1 MERVDRFFDRASPYM
16 ALTGIGVLFVALVLF
31 LAGGELLRYA
41 PYTAAIG
48 VVLML
53 DFVIVQRQQV
63 LAALSGRSARY
74 GGNAVVMSIAVLGIL
89 VLINVIAVRFN
100 QRLDLTQ
107 NKQFTLSQQTSRLR
121 GLSATATPM
130 QTMRRSR
137 ARGPQLGA
145 PADARAQ
152 PKCLPGRSAR

>member
-41 PYTAAIG
+41 PYAAAIG

-63 LAALSGRSARY
+63 VAALSGRSARY
-74 GGNAVVMSIAVLGIL
+74 GGNTVVMSVAVLAIL
-89 VLINVIAVRFN
+89 VLINVISVRFN
-100 QRLDLTQ
+100 QRL
-107 NKQFTLSQQTSRLR
+107 
-121 GLSATATPM
+121 
-130 QTMRRSR
+130 
-137 ARGPQLGA
+137 
-145 PADARAQ
+145 
-152 PKCLPGRSAR
+152 